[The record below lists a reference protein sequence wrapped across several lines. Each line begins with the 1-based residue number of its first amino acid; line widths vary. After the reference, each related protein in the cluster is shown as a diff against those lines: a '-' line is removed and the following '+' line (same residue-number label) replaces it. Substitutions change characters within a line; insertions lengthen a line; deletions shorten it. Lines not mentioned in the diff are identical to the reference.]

1 MLQIPAIIVVGTYS
15 FIVGGILSLS
25 KNIEIPYNM
34 VNEMHLFI
42 R

>member
-1 MLQIPAIIVVGTYS
+1 MLHIPAIIVIGTYT

-25 KNIEIPYNM
+25 RNIEIPSNM
-34 VNEMHLFI
+34 ANEIHLFV

>member
-1 MLQIPAIIVVGTYS
+1 MLPIPAIIVVGTYG

-25 KNIEIPYNM
+25 RNIEIPSNM

>member
-1 MLQIPAIIVVGTYS
+1 MLHIPALIVLGTYT

-25 KNIEIPYNM
+25 RNVEIPSNM
-34 VNEMHLFI
+34 TNEMHLFI